1 MQIVIR
7 VAVLLFVVL
16 PLLATGGA
24 IYDSAFSRYG
34 PSFFNTLITDL
45 VLIYLYG
52 FAPGIITSLLHTQL
66 TQQKKIAIGPR
77 PRLRSAVY
85 GTGIGLAAGL
95 GLGLILSMVAAA
107 IVLPVILAAT
117 VWGAVG
123 GALYGALAGP
133 APSLDQ
139 RAA

>member
-52 FAPGIITSLLHTQL
+52 FAPGNHHEPSPYPVDSAEEDRHRPTATFALCRVWNRHRTS
-66 TQQKKIAIGPR
+66 GRPW
-77 PRLRSAVY
+77 PRLDPVNGSRRYRFARHPCGNGVGSCRRGFIRRAGGP
-85 GTGIGLAAGL
+85 GTI
-95 GLGLILSMVAAA
+95 
-107 IVLPVILAAT
+107 T
-117 VWGAVG
+117 
-123 GALYGALAGP
+123 
-133 APSLDQ
+133 
-139 RAA
+139 

>member
-1 MQIVIR
+1 MQKVIR

-16 PLLATGGA
+16 PLLAKGGA

-77 PRLRSAVY
+77 PRLRSPLY
-85 GTGIGLAAGL
+85 RTGLSPRPAARLGLA
-95 GLGLILSMVAAA
+95 
-107 IVLPVILAAT
+107 
-117 VWGAVG
+117 
-123 GALYGALAGP
+123 
-133 APSLDQ
+133 
-139 RAA
+139 R